1 MQKHSKDLLLESNM
15 KTFDEIQTFE
25 IPVKSS
31 SVKSSLVKVIR
42 ESSIPENN
50 RCSVYNKP
58 DT

>member
-1 MQKHSKDLLLESNM
+1 MQKHSKNLLLESNM

-42 ESSIPENN
+42 ERSIPENN
-50 RCSVYNKP
+50 RCSV
-58 DT
+58 